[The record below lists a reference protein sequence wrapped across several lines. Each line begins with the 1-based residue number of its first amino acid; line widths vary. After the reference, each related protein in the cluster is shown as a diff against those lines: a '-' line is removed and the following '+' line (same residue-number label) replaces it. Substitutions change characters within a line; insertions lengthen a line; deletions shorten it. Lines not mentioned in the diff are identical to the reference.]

1 MASVGSITWQS
12 EKDEFLKES
21 EVSDVVTSLEEGG
34 LNELEGE
41 FSSKLKG
48 EMKTGLSL
56 DALNLDGRAPLNE
69 VATEMVARLNVT
81 MADVTAL
88 KGIAQGEGNRHRKD
102 EADKWW
108 TEVQKHYKELVADLK
123 DKEATYNNR
132 KNLEYEVTNSE
143 GEKETRHHE
152 KCSVNVS
159 DDTLPTWGS
168 KPSTNINGGSAVIE
182 AFNEAT
188 KFYNSKYLAA
198 KEYYKECSKLDTS
211 IDKYGKSIPAG
222 EEKPAGVQPGAKKKV
237 ENDLGGKLQ
246 KITYTNPD
254 GSTVEITKTDGK
266 IKEHR
271 VKNRYGYI
279 TESVAYDKDGKVDHK
294 NVYTYKKVGNHV
306 YQTTQQQ
313 YKYTDGKF
321 EEEPSSTTENY
332 GYAYPNKNGN
342 VTYSKDEPTENQVGT
357 PKSVIGNGYNTD
369 TGGKT
374 SSGSGEFSEISK
386 AQDEG
391 KYVTNFDQMRE
402 KINNKDDF
410 VLKKGSKLNYDGY
423 GLDNKYRELEDDD
436 YTYKYD
442 EATKKYI
449 EYDSS
454 GKATGTKLNT
464 EALLRESN
472 SNGSYIVV
480 DGKYTHAD
488 SSKDF

>member
-12 EKDEFLKES
+12 EKDEFLKDS

-41 FSSKLKG
+41 FSSKLKA

-56 DALNLDGRAPLNE
+56 NSLNLDGRAPLNE

-88 KGIAQGEGNRHRKD
+88 KGIAQGEGNTHRKD
-102 EADKWW
+102 EAEKWW
-108 TEVQKHYKELVADLK
+108 TEVQKHYKELVDDLR
-123 DKEATYNNR
+123 DKERTYNNR

-222 EEKPAGVQPGAKKKV
+222 EEKPVGVQPGAKKKV
-237 ENDLGGKLQ
+237 ESDRGGKQQ
-246 KITYTNPD
+246 KIIYTNPD

-266 IKEHR
+266 IKAHR

-279 TESVAYDKDGKVDHK
+279 TESVVYDKDGKIDHK
-294 NVYTYKKVGNHV
+294 NVYTYKKTGNHV

-357 PKSVIGNGYNTD
+357 PKSVIGGSNTNDDSSNVSNTD
-369 TGGKT
+369 TGKNTQTG
-374 SSGSGEFSEISK
+374 SGSGKITEISQVKEK
-386 AQDEG
+386 AKNGE
-391 KYVTNFDQMRE
+391 
-402 KINNKDDF
+402 DF
-410 VLKKGSKLNYDGY
+410 VLTKGSTITENVNGT
-423 GLDNKYRELEDDD
+423 N
-436 YTYKYD
+436 YTYGSKTGDVYFEYD
-442 EATKKYI
+442 EDEKVYYVKNKDGNYI
-449 EYDSS
+449 NS
-454 GKATGTKLNT
+454 TNVVLN
-464 EALLRESN
+464 
-472 SNGSYIVV
+472 
-480 DGKYTHAD
+480 
-488 SSKDF
+488 SKDSAKRMGAYVTPDNVITGNIK